1 MFWKKDRGLAEKE
14 TAAASATAVATV
26 VESNRQAEL
35 ERDLHAIYEQI
46 GEALSKNSEV
56 NHQHENIAQLASQM
70 KAVVAKIKDINESD
84 DESANQLDARGVR
97 LTAICKQ
104 SMERADEGKKAMKE
118 VVEVMSM
125 LDEESVHTSRSMS
138 RLEDRSS
145 EITSIVKVISD
156 IANQTNL
163 LALNA
168 AIEAARAGE
177 QGRGFAVVADEVR
190 KLAEMTANSTKSIAE
205 LIAKIQEETKEAL
218 ANSEKSSSA
227 IKNGLA
233 ISQDASTKMEGIVQ
247 AFQEVNVEVLGVM
260 QIIEHQKQFADEVS
274 KQVSEAIHLLSEL
287 DDDLATHVRGAKEVD
302 EHLQASYL
310 QVKKVLPE

>member
-14 TAAASATAVATV
+14 TAAASATAVATA

-35 ERDLHAIYEQI
+35 ERDLQAIYEQI
-46 GEALSKNSEV
+46 GEVLSKNSEV

-70 KAVVAKIKDINESD
+70 KAVVAKIKSINESD

-104 SMERADEGKKAMKE
+104 SMERADEGKEAMKE

-233 ISQDASTKMEGIVQ
+233 ISQDASAKMEGIVQ
-247 AFQEVNVEVLGVM
+247 AFQEVNGEVLGVM

-302 EHLQASYL
+302 ELLQASYL